1 MSTADPNGGGALVIP
16 GPPLPLASGANEIPV
31 STGAGRVYAAQSL
44 ATLLGGGVP
53 WDACVPPE
61 ALTTSDATPTT
72 IATLD
77 ASTWTHARVHVSA
90 SAALDD
96 ETSGCAWELFAQV
109 LNAAG
114 TVSVSTPHQAQRT
127 NSVAPVD
134 AWEVSMV
141 ASGTDVLV
149 QVTGQAATTINW
161 TVSATVVLGA

>member
-1 MSTADPNGGGALVIP
+1 MSGARLIQLP
-16 GPPLPLASGANEIPV
+16 QPPLASGANEIPV

-141 ASGTDVLV
+141 ASGTNVLV